1 MDTNL
6 VFFDDFNATSN
17 TSSGENHRS
26 LNNVL
31 FFFLNYHKG
40 TFLADTIFFDTH
52 YQTIDN
58 RNIVGVLPI
67 LFSICEI
74 DRSKGHTEPYR
85 VCRRLNI
92 LRDYSDEK
100 TKLYPRN

>member
-58 RNIVGVLPI
+58 RNIVGVLPV
-67 LFSICEI
+67 LLVSA
-74 DRSKGHTEPYR
+74 
-85 VCRRLNI
+85 RLTVQ
-92 LRDYSDEK
+92 K
-100 TKLYPRN
+100 VTPGK